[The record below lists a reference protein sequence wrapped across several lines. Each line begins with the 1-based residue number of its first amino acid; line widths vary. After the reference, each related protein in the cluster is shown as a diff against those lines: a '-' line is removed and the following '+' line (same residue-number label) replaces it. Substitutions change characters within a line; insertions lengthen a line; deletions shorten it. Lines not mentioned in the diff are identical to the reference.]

1 LYRYFLNFS
10 INYAILFTPDELG
23 KFLTKWD
30 EVNKYY
36 PVLLFNINQTEKI
49 WLKIED

>member
-1 LYRYFLNFS
+1 
-10 INYAILFTPDELG
+10 LFTPDELG

-36 PVLLFNINQTEKI
+36 PVLLFNIN
-49 WLKIED
+49 